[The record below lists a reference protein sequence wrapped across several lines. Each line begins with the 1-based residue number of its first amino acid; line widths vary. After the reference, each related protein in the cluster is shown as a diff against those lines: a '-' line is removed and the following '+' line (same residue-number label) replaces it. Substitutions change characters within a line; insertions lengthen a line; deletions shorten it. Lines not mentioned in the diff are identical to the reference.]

1 MELPDSKNLYTR
13 KQHQK
18 SWKKRTHDGKQIFL
32 VFFFFFF
39 SVRGKIRVIG
49 GGEGGNMGTRH

>member
-1 MELPDSKNLYTR
+1 MEEKNARR
-13 KQHQK
+13 KA
-18 SWKKRTHDGKQIFL
+18 DFFGI
-32 VFFFFFF
+32 FFFFF